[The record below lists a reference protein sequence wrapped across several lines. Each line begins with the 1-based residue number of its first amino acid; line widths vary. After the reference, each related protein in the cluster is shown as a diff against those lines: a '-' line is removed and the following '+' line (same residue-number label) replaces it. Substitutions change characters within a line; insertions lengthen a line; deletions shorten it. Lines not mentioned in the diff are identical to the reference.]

1 MENMDFGRTWIDET
15 TEISIDKARAIFI
28 DKSTWISVDTEHHTS
43 IDDTLPEACK
53 FSLTNNTNEKVVLGE
68 PKGQLSIANNPIIN
82 EHGTA
87 IPVQI
92 NSISKRDHEW
102 KLPLQDYLNP
112 GRIYSNRSAI
122 KLPKDGTEKFG
133 DSLEYLFMV
142 HQNPFYGTIS
152 EHSHDHI
159 EYLEDMMDD

>member
-142 HQNPFYGTIS
+142 RQNPFRGTIS